1 MQPAPLRN
9 ELDRAESQPLLERK
23 IPEEPARLLGQV
35 GRVGPAHV
43 FTTQAGACFL
53 MPPRAGGELSR
64 MSAAETFDFERI
76 HALIVGLNGRCPEA
90 KRAYL

>member
-1 MQPAPLRN
+1 MQPAPLRK

-43 FTTQAGACFL
+43 FTTRADACFL
-53 MPPRAGGELSR
+53 MPPRAGGELSSHVR
-64 MSAAETFDFERI
+64 SEDTQ
-76 HALIVGLNGRCPEA
+76 L
-90 KRAYL
+90 